1 MDTQA
6 VVVRIDHILL
16 HKGDMNNVLP
26 TIIAYRSVPRF
37 RYCVLCTI
45 QCNVY
50 RDTLVHR
57 CIVPALV
64 ISPL

>member
-37 RYCVLCTI
+37 RYCVP
-45 QCNVY
+45 Y
-50 RDTLVHR
+50 SAM
-57 CIVPALV
+57 CIVIHWCTGVLFQP
-64 ISPL
+64 